1 MLTAKNID
9 NAQIKEAAIDVD
21 GEKYVYIH
29 KKDIPKNAEYGDVFI
44 RDGCNYAFVK
54 LTTLDRLR
62 RLLHQ
67 CGQRS
72 YQDGS

>member
-1 MLTAKNID
+1 MKNRLSVANIK
-9 NAQIKEAAIDVD
+9 NTVIKEATIDVN
-21 GEKYVYIH
+21 GEKYVYVH

-54 LTTLDRLR
+54 LTTLNRLR
-62 RLLHQ
+62 RLLCE

-72 YQDGS
+72 G